1 MIQIILN
8 HHELLERLIPSL
20 KTIGRRQNVI
30 DQQGIKGAIEN
41 LNMNDVAR
49 HV

>member
-8 HHELLERLIPSL
+8 HHELLERLIL
-20 KTIGRRQNVI
+20 AFKTKGRRRNVI
-30 DQQGIKGAIEN
+30 DQQDIKGAIEN